1 MAIDTFCTVY
11 FPAVSLL
18 PKTILLMT
26 RLSSVRPL
34 EGRPGD
40 KGKSGEKIVKT
51 ETMKLLLKSW
61 QLYYCRQIK

>member
-1 MAIDTFCTVY
+1 MLIYTFCTVC

-18 PKTILLMT
+18 PKTMT

-34 EGRPGD
+34 EGRSGD
-40 KGKSGEKIVKT
+40 KGKSGEKMVKT

-61 QLYYCRQIK
+61 